1 MENDTSL
8 GVFNS
13 QVGPEDPVASVPTDP
28 ATENTDEADQDD
40 DNEIGDS
47 TGDKI
52 LSDIT

>member
-8 GVFNS
+8 EVLNS
-13 QVGPEDPVASVPTDP
+13 QVGPEDPEASDPIDP
-28 ATENTDEADQDD
+28 ASENTDEADQDD